1 MQAVAA
7 EHLQMVWQQASK
19 VPNPL
24 AAPIWVQN
32 GPA

>member
-19 VPNPL
+19 VPHPL
-24 AAPIWVQN
+24 AAPSWVQV
-32 GPA
+32 GRA